1 MEGHGTKCECT
12 LSVLLHITLGMLV
25 AGEVVY
31 RRLVQG
37 VNCRLGSGCLTW
49 LCAGLW
55 LLLGHGV
62 WDGAW
67 DMFRGCTWTQ
77 GWDGFWDGQGSA
89 MGCRRRV

>member
-1 MEGHGTKCECT
+1 MELNVSIH
-12 LSVLLHITLGMLV
+12 SVLCFTLLFECMLQGNV
-25 AGEVVY
+25 LY

-37 VNCRLGSGCLTW
+37 VNCRLGSACLTG
-49 LCAGLW
+49 LGAGLW

-77 GWDGFWDGQGSA
+77 GWDGVWDGQDSA